1 MKISQTVPNSFR
13 SLAILLVAPLCY
25 GLVIL
30 LTVSVSGAA
39 TGVMGSQKI
48 ESVDSD
54 SKAAKAESILSRA
67 PFLWIACG
75 GFLAATLI
83 STISTSL
90 VIRSFRGESE
100 AIAIGREK
108 YSARV
113 RRYSGEM
120 AMVAQQTYASIEEIA
135 RSSQAAVT
143 SLEQALKHAEQS
155 SEIVRSLGDQTDSVT
170 ELVGEITSISE
181 QTNLLALNAT
191 IESARAGEAG
201 KGFSVV
207 ANEVKQLANDTR
219 QTSQRVIDRVRGIQ
233 KSSNETI
240 TSTENVVLLMRQSTQ
255 CQSRIDLA
263 VEEQRAIASQLAQ
276 QANELASEFGS
287 GEEETDN
294 GIQQRKTDHIEYSS
308 NRIEKQR
315 PARRRALESVSHNS
329 TT

>member
-1 MKISQTVPNSFR
+1 
-13 SLAILLVAPLCY
+13 
-25 GLVIL
+25 
-30 LTVSVSGAA
+30 
-39 TGVMGSQKI
+39 
-48 ESVDSD
+48 
-54 SKAAKAESILSRA
+54 
-67 PFLWIACG
+67 
-75 GFLAATLI
+75 
-83 STISTSL
+83 
-90 VIRSFRGESE
+90 
-100 AIAIGREK
+100 
-108 YSARV
+108 
-113 RRYSGEM
+113 M

-155 SEIVRSLGDQTDSVT
+155 SEVVRSLGDQTDSVT

-240 TSTENVVLLMRQSTQ
+240 TSTENVVSLMRQSTQ
-255 CQSRIDLA
+255 SQSRIASA

-276 QANELASEFGS
+276 QANELASEFGAEEA
-287 GEEETDN
+287 EEETNN

-315 PARRRALESVSHNS
+315 PARRRALESVSHNF